1 MIKIM
6 PIKRSK
12 TSFELSNYNSFNLN
26 LFRYKG
32 TVINHVLPKCI
43 FFGVWST
50 ALFLLEKKLY
60 KVGFLSVP
68 NSIIAVL
75 GTFISLLL
83 VFRTNTAYD
92 RYWEGR
98 KVWSTMK
105 VCLRNLAR
113 LTWLHCEEK
122 DPKDRAIKEHI
133 ISLLISFA
141 VYTKHHLRQEFDVD
155 YQDCEGLMHNF
166 PETGGTT
173 PDSTI
178 NPFTR
183 GEHDFLAIE
192 IKESIR
198 NNDSHSFPLIII
210 QRLSAFVA
218 YQVETN
224 RVNVSVQGV
233 LINTLTTLTDCLTGF
248 ERILYT
254 PIPTA
259 YAVHLNQSLWIF
271 CLVLPFQLLSILK
284 DTQWVSIPF
293 TILSTFVLFGILNI
307 GEEIENPFGYDLND
321 LPLDD
326 YCVTIRKELECICKL
341 SSGEIMVQAE
351 EGIKFNLVQ
360 MNLVNDKTSKFNKHK
375 KAKRKLN
382 PDGTTGTGSS
392 RSTAMSRGTSSNP
405 STMGRSDSSNP
416 STLTNSTKFSPPQSS
431 EITFQS
437 PSSQHRREKDAGE
450 GSGGNGDSGG
460 GGGGGAGG
468 GDD

>member
-1 MIKIM
+1 M

-43 FFGVWST
+43 FFGVWSA
-50 ALFLLEKKLY
+50 ALYVLNRYVQLLA
-60 KVGFLSVP
+60 VP
-68 NSIIAVL
+68 NTIVAVL

-122 DPKDRAIKEHI
+122 DAKDRAIKEHI

-173 PDSTI
+173 PD
-178 NPFTR
+178 
-183 GEHDFLAIE
+183 
-192 IKESIR
+192 KSIR

-210 QRLSAFVA
+210 QRLSAFIA

-284 DTQWVSIPF
+284 DAPWVSIPF

-326 YCVTIRKELECICKL
+326 YCATIRKELECICKL
-341 SSGEIMVQAE
+341 SSNEIMVQAE
-351 EGIKFNLVQ
+351 EGLKFNLVQ
-360 MNLVNDKTSKFNKHK
+360 MSLVNDKTSKFNKHK

-382 PDGTTGTGSS
+382 LDGTAATGSS

-405 STMGRSDSSNP
+405 STMGRSTSSDP
-416 STLTNSTKFSPPQSS
+416 STLTNSTKFSPQQSS
-431 EITFQS
+431 ETTFQS
-437 PSSQHRREKDAGE
+437 PSSQYRREKDAGE
-450 GSGGNGDSGG
+450 SSGGPGGDSGG
-460 GGGGGAGG
+460 GGAGGGAGG